1 MVPRRSTEDTPNP
14 DHTQGEVPTI
24 GKRNR
29 FTFPRPP
36 AAHGYRGRGASAG
49 QHRSASRVEARCRRV
64 ARHRDRGKRAGRP
77 RSQDGSPGDD
87 PGVQARLTTHQARGE
102 CGMIVLP

>member
-36 AAHGYRGRGASAG
+36 ATHGYRLRGASAG
-49 QHRSASRVEARCRRV
+49 RHRSASRVEPRRL
-64 ARHRDRGKRAGRP
+64 RA
-77 RSQDGSPGDD
+77 
-87 PGVQARLTTHQARGE
+87 A
-102 CGMIVLP
+102 